1 MRIHLISKRIIAGF
15 ISLILVLSLFAAVGM
30 PALAD
35 GSNDKIRV
43 GYYEEPNMLLG
54 AADGEEKSG
63 YSYEYIQKIASI
75 AGWEYEYV
83 YGTWDEIYKL
93 LLNGDVDV
101 VPYVT
106 KTEERE
112 KIILFPDLSMG
123 SEQFFLASKDPTMLD
138 NDLTMLNGKSVGLV
152 KGTFHDMLFNSLI
165 EEKGIEVNR
174 VYYDDPQTRTADF
187 NAGKFDFT
195 VESLTTY
202 SSPDFYTVYTIPQV
216 DPFYFAVAM
225 DRPDLLEE
233 INRAQ
238 AALSVDRPGYL
249 EELSVKYFKSTPRYK
264 ELSQKS
270 RDWLESHDT
279 IRIGAFDKD
288 APYISENEDG
298 TFSGIVVDYVDLML
312 QELGIRKR
320 VDWKIYSGLNELRTA
335 LRNGEIDAI
344 NPYYNDVYAAE
355 KEGLILSDVI
365 FPISMSIVYQGHYN
379 DSTFSVIATPGERL
393 GRPYAET
400 YFSAS
405 EKLYC
410 TNGYEC
416 VDAVLSG
423 KATCAL
429 FHSDAVT
436 KIVSEYDE
444 ELKTKPLGIGCDLCI
459 ATLPE
464 NAGLLSIFNK
474 AIPFITDQELNSIEA
489 KHFVSEKSTVT
500 LKQLIKHYPAATL
513 AIMLTAAALIFG
525 IIAANIKN
533 RTDKKYQKKLED
545 ALSMAETA
553 NKSKTSFLFSMSHD
567 IRTPM
572 NAIKGYTA
580 MAKKRLK
587 KTDEAYEYL
596 NKIDVSGQQ
605 LLDLIN
611 QVLEM
616 SRIESGKTV
625 LEEVPVDLLD
635 KSGTLSI
642 VTAASA
648 DAKGISLN
656 VRTDGVIHNKVLIDI
671 SRVDQIVTNIVGNA
685 IKYTPEGGIVDC
697 IFEELPCEKEGY
709 GLYRVTVKDTGIG
722 MSDEFQKHIF
732 EEFARESTSTVSH
745 IQGTGLGMPIVKKLV
760 DLMGGTIEIRSKLGE
775 GTTVTVTLPMK
786 WDTGTEKHETNEL
799 EYQNISF
806 DGKRL
811 LLVEDN
817 EMNREIATDIL
828 EEVGFIVETAEDG
841 DIAVEMLKKIIESGD
856 HDYYAAVLMDI
867 QMPRMNGYDTTKAIR
882 ELKPVGHHVPI
893 IAVSANAFTEDRQKS
908 LEAGMDDHIAKPI
921 DVRQLKETLAKY
933 LF

>member
-1 MRIHLISKRIIAGF
+1 MKYQLVLKRILTGLFVLFLA
-15 ISLILVLSLFAAVGM
+15 LSLLPAVAM
-30 PALAD
+30 PAYAAEP
-35 GSNDKIRV
+35 NNKIVV

-83 YGTWDEIYKL
+83 YGTWDEIYDL
-93 LLNGDVDV
+93 LLSGDVDV

-112 KIILFPDLSMG
+112 KIILFPELSMG

-138 NDLTMLNGKSVGLV
+138 NDLTMLSGRTVGLV
-152 KGTFHDMLFNSLI
+152 KGTFHSMLFNSLI
-165 EEKGIEVNR
+165 EEKGVEVEK

-187 NAGKFDFT
+187 NAGKIDFT

-216 DPFYFAVAM
+216 DPFYFAVSM
-225 DRPDLLEE
+225 TRPELLEE
-233 INRAQ
+233 MNRAQ
-238 AALSVDRPGYL
+238 EALSVDKPGYL

-264 ELSQKS
+264 ELSMKS
-270 RDWLESHDT
+270 QDWLAGHES

-288 APYISENEDG
+288 APYIIDNGDG

-312 QELGIRKR
+312 QELGISKK
-320 VDWKIYSGLNELRTA
+320 VDWKIYSGLDELLSA
-335 LRNGEIDAI
+335 LRSGEIDAI
-344 NPYYNDVYAAE
+344 NPYYNNVYDAE

-365 FPISMSIVYQGHYN
+365 FPISMSIVYQGNYS
-379 DSTFSVIATPGERL
+379 DSTLSVIATPGQRL
-393 GRPYAET
+393 GKPYTEE
-400 YFSAS
+400 YFPDSK
-405 EKLYC
+405 KLYC

-444 ELKTKPLGIGCDLCI
+444 GLKTKPLGIGCDLCI

-474 AIPFITDQELNSIEA
+474 AIPFITEVELNRIEA
-489 KHFVSEKSTVT
+489 KHFISEDTSVSLMQLVKQYPFASLSIVCITVA
-500 LKQLIKHYPAATL
+500 LIIGSIAATIKRETDRKHQKELEEAL
-513 AIMLTAAALIFG
+513 A
-525 IIAANIKN
+525 
-533 RTDKKYQKKLED
+533 
-545 ALSMAETA
+545 MAEYA
-553 NKSKTSFLFSMSHD
+553 NKSKSAFLFSMSHD
-567 IRTPM
+567 IRTPL

-580 MAKKRLK
+580 MAKKRMD

-596 NKIDVSGQQ
+596 NKIDISGQQ
-605 LLDLIN
+605 LLELIN

-616 SRIESGKTV
+616 SRIESGKIV
-625 LEEVPVDLLD
+625 LEEVPTDIAD
-635 KSGTLSI
+635 KSETLGI

-648 DAKGISLN
+648 DAKGINLRVHSDEI
-656 VRTDGVIHNKVLIDI
+656 THNKVLIDV
-671 SRVDQIVTNIVGNA
+671 SRADQIVTNIVGNA
-685 IKYTPEGGIVDC
+685 IKYTPEGGSVDC
-697 IFEELPCEKEGY
+697 CFEELPCEKQGY

-722 MSDEFQKHIF
+722 MSEEFQEHIF
-732 EEFARESTSTVSH
+732 EEFARENTSTVSH

-760 DLMGGTIEIRSKLGE
+760 DLMDGTIEIQSKLGQ
-775 GTTVTVTLPMK
+775 GTTVVVTLPMK
-786 WDTGTEKHETNEL
+786 WDTDPEKHETKEPVN
-799 EYQNISF
+799 QNTSF
-806 DGKRL
+806 EGKRL

-817 EMNREIATDIL
+817 EMNREIAKDIL
-828 EEVGFIVETAEDG
+828 EEAGFVVETAEDG
-841 DIAVEMLKKIIESGD
+841 DIAVEMLEKVIDSGD
-856 HDYYAAVLMDI
+856 YEYYAAVLMDI
-867 QMPRMNGYDTTKAIR
+867 QMPRMDGYEATRIIR
-882 ELKPVGHHVPI
+882 MSNPVEHHIPI
-893 IAVSANAFTEDRQKS
+893 IALSANAFEEDRQKS
-908 LEAGMDDHIAKPI
+908 LEAGMDEHIPKPI
-921 DVRQLKETLAKY
+921 NVQMLKETLAR
-933 LF
+933 FI